1 LCTAGVDVCRDLV
14 LARLRLFVGPLG
26 GALVSGAILAAIVV
40 PVVAVRVVAVVDVGA
55 AVDAG
60 ALTVAR
66 AEHDVHL
73 REGDPINSL
82 PSQPSP

>member
-1 LCTAGVDVCRDLV
+1 
-14 LARLRLFVGPLG
+14 
-26 GALVSGAILAAIVV
+26 
-40 PVVAVRVVAVVDVGA
+40 VAVRVVAVVDVGA